1 MSGYVF
7 PNEIEVHWRLFIVLY
22 PYITGLVAGAFIVS
36 SLYHVFGKSELKPLA
51 RFSLLTAL
59 AFLFCAP
66 LPLLSHLGQP
76 LRALNIMMTPH
87 LTSAMAGFG
96 FIYSFYL
103 ILCLLETWFI
113 FREDIVKFAASSKGF
128 VKLFYTILTLGAKDI
143 SPEALDKDHKIV
155 TVLATIGIPS
165 ACFLHGYVGFI
176 FGSIKANAWWSTPL
190 MPIIFLLSATVSGVA
205 LLIVLYRAVTWLR
218 RQKIE
223 LPCLMSLNS
232 YLWIFLLLATIL
244 ELLEVLHMGYE
255 GKEEWPMI
263 QGLITNHISLS
274 YLVIQMGFGV
284 LIPLILL
291 PIGRSKRLSD
301 GIKQTLTTLSGALVL
316 VGVLAMRF
324 NVVIGGQLVSKSM
337 AGYTAYDWTLFSN
350 EGIIP
355 AMILLLLPL
364 PILAV
369 IVRVLPPWFGELKG
383 PKRKEEVIP
392 PFNLQLQ
399 PKVRVS
405 NFK

>member
-1 MSGYVF
+1 
-7 PNEIEVHWRLFIVLY
+7 
-22 PYITGLVAGAFIVS
+22 
-36 SLYHVFGKSELKPLA
+36 
-51 RFSLLTAL
+51 
-59 AFLFCAP
+59 
-66 LPLLSHLGQP
+66 
-76 LRALNIMMTPH
+76 
-87 LTSAMAGFG
+87 
-96 FIYSFYL
+96 
-103 ILCLLETWFI
+103 
-113 FREDIVKFAASSKGF
+113 
-128 VKLFYTILTLGAKDI
+128 
-143 SPEALDKDHKIV
+143 
-155 TVLATIGIPS
+155 
-165 ACFLHGYVGFI
+165 
-176 FGSIKANAWWSTPL
+176 

>member
-7 PNEIEVHWRLFIVLY
+7 PNEIEVHWRLLIVLY
-22 PYITGLVAGAFIVS
+22 PYITGLVAGAFILS
-36 SLYHVFGKSELKPLA
+36 SLYHVFGRSEFKPLA

-66 LPLLSHLGQP
+66 LPLLFHLGQP

-103 ILCLLETWFI
+103 ILCLLETWFL

-143 SPEALDKDHKIV
+143 SPEALHKDHKIV
-155 TVLATIGIPS
+155 TVLATIGIPA

-190 MPIIFLLSATVSGVA
+190 MPIIFLWSATVSGVA
-205 LLIVLYRAVTWLR
+205 LLIVLYRAVTWIR

-223 LPCLMSLNS
+223 LPCFMSLNF
-232 YLWIFLLLATIL
+232 YLWIFLIIATIL

-263 QGLITNHISLS
+263 RGLLTNHISLS

-284 LIPLILL
+284 LLPLILL
-291 PIGRSKRLSD
+291 PIGRSKRLSVEV
-301 GIKQTLTTLSGALVL
+301 KQTLTTLSGALVL
-316 VGVLAMRF
+316 MGVLAMRF
-324 NVVIGGQLVSKSM
+324 NVVIGGQLISKSM
-337 AGYTAYDWTLFSN
+337 TGYTAYDWTLFSN

-355 AMILLLLPL
+355 VMILLLLPL
-364 PILAV
+364 PVLAV
-369 IVRVLPPWFGELKG
+369 IVRVLPPWYGELKG
-383 PKRKEEVIP
+383 PKEIVPNIGTTGD
-392 PFNLQLQ
+392 
-399 PKVRVS
+399 
-405 NFK
+405 

>member
-7 PNEIEVHWRLFIVLY
+7 PNDIEVHWRLFIVLY

-36 SLYHVFGKSELKPLA
+36 SLYHVFGKTELKPLS

-59 AFLFCAP
+59 AFLFAAP
-66 LPLLSHLGQP
+66 LPLLAHLGQP
-76 LRALNIMMTPH
+76 LRALNIMMTPN

-103 ILCLLETWFI
+103 ILCLFETWFL

-128 VKLFYTILTLGAKDI
+128 VKLFYNILTLGAKDI
-143 SPEALDKDHKIV
+143 SPAALDKDHKIV

-176 FGSIKANAWWSTPL
+176 FGSIKAHAWWSTPL
-190 MPIIFLLSATVSGVA
+190 MPIIFLLSAIVSGTA
-205 LLIVLYRAVTWLR
+205 LLIVLYQVVTWIR
-218 RQKIE
+218 KQKLE

-232 YLWIFLLLATIL
+232 YLWIFLLFATIL

-255 GKEEWPMI
+255 AKEEWPMI
-263 QGLITNHISLS
+263 QGLITNEISLS
-274 YLVIQMGFGV
+274 YIVIQMGFGV
-284 LIPLILL
+284 LVPLILL
-291 PIGRSKRLSD
+291 PIARSKHLSA
-301 GIKQTLTTLSGALVL
+301 GIKQKLTIFSAVLVL
-316 VGVLAMRF
+316 IGILAMRF
-324 NVVIGGQLVSKSM
+324 NVVIGGQLVSKSL
-337 AGYTAYDWTLFSN
+337 AGYTAYEWTLFSH

-364 PILAV
+364 LFLTAL
-369 IVRVLPPWFGELKG
+369 VRVLPPGFEAVKG
-383 PKRKEEVIP
+383 PKAKAGIFPLLKQSKE
-392 PFNLQLQ
+392 
-399 PKVRVS
+399 VS
-405 NFK
+405 K

>member
-36 SLYHVFGKSELKPLA
+36 SLYHVFGRSELKPLA

-66 LPLLSHLGQP
+66 LPLISHLGQP

-103 ILCLLETWFI
+103 ILCLLETWFL
-113 FREDIVKFAASSKGF
+113 FREDIVKFAATSKGF
-128 VKLFYTILTLGAKDI
+128 AKLFYTILTLGAKDI

-176 FGSIKANAWWSTPL
+176 FGSIKANVWWSTPL

-218 RQKIE
+218 RQKLE

-244 ELLEVLHMGYE
+244 ELLEILQMGYE

-291 PIGRSKRLSD
+291 PIGRSKSLSVKK
-301 GIKQTLTTLSGALVL
+301 KQRLTTISGALVL

-324 NVVIGGQLVSKSM
+324 NVVIGGQLISKSM
-337 AGYTAYDWTLFSN
+337 AGYTAYDWTLFSH
-350 EGIIP
+350 EGIIS
-355 AMILLLLPL
+355 AMILMLLPL
-364 PILAV
+364 IVLTV
-369 IVRVLPPWFGELKG
+369 IVRVLPPWFGEVKVPKKNAEVVPPINLK
-383 PKRKEEVIP
+383 
-392 PFNLQLQ
+392 LQ
-399 PKVRVS
+399 PKVGV
-405 NFK
+405 K

>member
-1 MSGYVF
+1 MTGYVF
-7 PNEIEVHWRLFIVLY
+7 PNDVEVHWRLFIVLY

-36 SLYHVFGKSELKPLA
+36 SLYHVFGKSELKPLS

-59 AFLFCAP
+59 AFLFGAP

-87 LTSAMAGFG
+87 FTSAMAGFG

-113 FREDIVKFAASSKGF
+113 FREDIVKFAASKKGF
-128 VKLFYTILTLGAKDI
+128 VKLFYNILTLGAKDI
-143 SPEALDKDHKIV
+143 SPEALHKDHKIV
-155 TVLATIGIPS
+155 TVLATIGIPAAS
-165 ACFLHGYVGFI
+165 FLHGYVGFI

-205 LLIVLYRAVTWLR
+205 LLIVLYRAVTWIR
-218 RQKIE
+218 RQKLE

-263 QGLITNHISLS
+263 QGLITNNISLS

-284 LIPLILL
+284 LVPLILL
-291 PIGRSKRLSD
+291 PIARSKRLSV
-301 GIKQTLTTLSGALVL
+301 GTKQTLTILSGALVL

-324 NVVIGGQLVSKSM
+324 NVVVGGQLISKSM
-337 AGYTAYDWTLFSN
+337 AGFTEYNWTLLSH

-355 AMILLLLPL
+355 ALMLLLLPL
-364 PILAV
+364 PVLAV
-369 IVRVLPPWFGELKG
+369 LVRVLPTWFGEQKG
-383 PKRKEEVIP
+383 PKREVEVVP
-392 PFNLQLQ
+392 SHNLKLQ
-399 PKVRVS
+399 PKVIS
-405 NFK
+405 K

>member
-7 PNEIEVHWRLFIVLY
+7 PNEIEVHWRLLIVLY
-22 PYITGLVAGAFIVS
+22 PYITGLVAGAFILS
-36 SLYHVFGKSELKPLA
+36 SLYHVFGRSEFKPLA
-51 RFSLLTAL
+51 RFSVLTAL

-66 LPLLSHLGQP
+66 LPLLFHLGQP
-76 LRALNIMMTPH
+76 LRALNIMITPH

-103 ILCLLETWFI
+103 ILCLLETWFL

-143 SPEALDKDHKIV
+143 SPEALHKDHKIV
-155 TVLATIGIPS
+155 TVLATIGIPA

-190 MPIIFLLSATVSGVA
+190 MPIIFLWSATVSGVA
-205 LLIVLYRAVTWLR
+205 LLIVLYRAVTWIR

-223 LPCLMSLNS
+223 LPCFMSLNF
-232 YLWIFLLLATIL
+232 YLWIFLIIATIL

-263 QGLITNHISLS
+263 RGLLTNHISLS

-284 LIPLILL
+284 LLPLILL
-291 PIGRSKRLSD
+291 PIGRSKRLSVKV
-301 GIKQTLTTLSGALVL
+301 KQTLTTLSGALVL
-316 VGVLAMRF
+316 MGVLAMRF
-324 NVVIGGQLVSKSM
+324 NVVIGGQLISKSM
-337 AGYTAYDWTLFSN
+337 TGYTAYDWTLFSN

-355 AMILLLLPL
+355 VMILLLLPL
-364 PILAV
+364 PVLAV
-369 IVRVLPPWFGELKG
+369 IVRVLPPWYGELKG
-383 PKRKEEVIP
+383 PKEIVPNIGTTGD
-392 PFNLQLQ
+392 
-399 PKVRVS
+399 
-405 NFK
+405 

>member
-51 RFSLLTAL
+51 RLSLLTAL

-66 LPLLSHLGQP
+66 LPLLAHLGQP

-87 LTSAMAGFG
+87 FTSAMAGFG

-103 ILCLLETWFI
+103 ILCLLETWFL

-128 VKLFYTILTLGAKDI
+128 AKLFYNILTLGAKDI
-143 SPEALDKDHKIV
+143 SPEALHKDHKIV

-190 MPIIFLLSATVSGVA
+190 MPIIFLLSATVSGIA
-205 LLIVLYRAVTWLR
+205 LLIVLYRVVTWIR

-232 YLWIFLLLATIL
+232 YLWIFLLFATIL

-255 GKEEWPMI
+255 GEEEWPMI
-263 QGLITNHISLS
+263 AGLITNHINVS

-284 LIPLILL
+284 LVPLILL
-291 PIGRSKRLSD
+291 PIARSKRLSA
-301 GIKQTLTTLSGALVL
+301 GTQQALTILSGALVL

-324 NVVIGGQLVSKSM
+324 NVVVGGQLVSKSM
-337 AGYTAYDWTLFSN
+337 SGYTAYDWTLFSH

-369 IVRVLPPWFGELKG
+369 MVKVLPPWFGELKG
-383 PKRKEEVIP
+383 PKRKDEVVP
-392 PFNLQLQ
+392 PFNLTLQ
-399 PKVRVS
+399 PKVVS
-405 NFK
+405 K